1 MIFWEQKPN
10 MGWPGAMVSILLI
23 LYLNIF
29 HHFSDVKNV
38 IYIFLITGIKLLFTI
53 VLVLTTVTVK
63 IFVTQF

>member
-38 IYIFLITGIKLLFTI
+38 IYIFLIIKLLFTI
-53 VLVLTTVTVK
+53 VLILTTVTVT